1 MKKKILGLLMILTLG
16 MTFVF
21 ISGPVVKANTL
32 KYYINFSGSEDRID
46 YTYEIGSAGEVWTI
60 THSYSSHLTWEAQID
75 ATGPGD
81 MYQEWVH
88 GMEFGIGNG
97 NVTFNNP
104 QEQVSYTYPIGPSG
118 EQWYVYS
125 GGVGEMTWQSN
136 SGLIPNLTIRNIQ
149 PHEPLIITIT
159 MSNEDNTR
167 PAISGQENFVT
178 NVDDAKP
185 VSFFQQYITAI
196 DETDGAVP
204 VYVITDNYTAN
215 ISRLGEHKVIFG
227 AKDSSNNE
235 ATLEVYIRVVDITKP
250 VISGNS
256 SVANIG
262 YKETWNISN
271 FKTTLTVSDNY
282 DTLTH
287 NDITVKSDSYTSNK
301 TKLGTYNVVYAVV
314 DNSGNEGT
322 FTKQVKVI
330 DNVKPNISGPTTIAT
345 SNNTILTESDVRSQL
360 TASDE
365 IDGNITSK
373 IELVEDNYTGQGNKV
388 GTYTIKYRVVDNAG
402 NVGEHTVTIQRSDK
416 IPPVFFIEDGVTIKT
431 TPTTPLTFEQI
442 IEILDATNQVT
453 INAQT
458 TFRTLF
464 NDYTG
469 FEDEPGLY
477 TWSVEAKST
486 NGSESVHHMSIQVLD
501 VEDEDTVDV
510 TPDFDLVEWIQDN
523 IVWLIVGGVVLV
535 GGAYLIS
542 KRK

>member
-1 MKKKILGLLMILTLG
+1 MKKIKFILAAMIATLGLALSVPQVFAYNFVTTLEYQSEPGADWIEVQTTKVQIYQEDPGEGYLTVDFDYSY
-16 MTFVF
+16 T
-21 ISGPVVKANTL
+21 IIEDINNNA
-32 KYYINFSGSEDRID
+32 NFSIR
-46 YTYEIGSAGEVWTI
+46 
-60 THSYSSHLTWEAQID
+60 
-75 ATGPGD
+75 
-81 MYQEWVH
+81 
-88 GMEFGIGNG
+88 F
-97 NVTFNNP
+97 
-104 QEQVSYTYPIGPSG
+104 VSDLKP
-118 EQWYVYS
+118 
-125 GGVGEMTWQSN
+125 
-136 SGLIPNLTIRNIQ
+136 
-149 PHEPLIITIT
+149 
-159 MSNEDNTR
+159 DNTR
-167 PAISGQENFVT
+167 PAISGEENFVT

-185 VSFFQQYITAI
+185 LSFFQQYITAV
-196 DETDGAVP
+196 DETDGVVP

-215 ISRLGEHKVIFG
+215 MSVLGTHKVVFG
-227 AKDSSNNE
+227 AKDNSDNE

-271 FKTTLTVSDNY
+271 FKTTLSVSDNY

-287 NDITVKSDSYTSNK
+287 NDITVKTDGYTSNK

-365 IDGNITSK
+365 IDGNITNK

-402 NVGEHTVTIQRSDK
+402 NIGEHTVTIQRSDK

-442 IEILDATNQVT
+442 IQILDATNQVT
-453 INAQT
+453 INATT

-464 NDYTG
+464 NDYTNN
-469 FEDEPGLY
+469 EQEPGLY

-501 VEDEDTVDV
+501 VEDEDTIDV
-510 TPDFDLVEWIQDN
+510 TPDFDLVDWAKGNPALATILV
-523 IVWLIVGGVVLV
+523 IAALGLVVLV
-535 GGAYLIS
+535 I
-542 KRK
+542 RKFRK